1 MTYKQWLEGDCGC
14 GNVSPCSHK
23 DVCDCE
29 NILLELEKQ
38 HVDDLTLQDEIDYVS
53 GVVETI
59 SGCTGGSVIVDEELS
74 LTSTNPVQNKVITG
88 ALNGKLDSSA
98 YTPTQYTAG
107 EYITID
113 SANTISTSGLVTV
126 VDNEVPAFSAENLVM
141 YNSGYPSSGGYRYDY
156 SESADAIYVYFSIG
170 GSLYRYNMNIQ
181 VVDTGGTKTSGET
194 GYYKA
199 SQITTTNINPLP
211 DYLTVENV
219 ANRKYIFRAKDGYR
233 ISHLSSRITYD
244 GSFDGYE
251 YVYLID
257 TPTSYSGGQSE
268 YTIENV
274 IYPELAKKANKIQA
288 GNAISIIKDT
298 INNADTIRVNTSVV
312 SDYNSG
318 STLPPTTKSVYNELK
333 KKQKNLQTGN
343 GITITTGYS
352 YDTIAVNTAST
363 IESGSLLIPTAG
375 VVYDALSALP
385 TNVSAFINDAGYITN
400 SELIQYITNLQQ
412 QINSLTSAISGCC
425 GESGETQYR
434 WITMT
439 GENDYWC
446 SGTTKYSKEKE
457 QSSTDGIV
465 WSDTGNIRNGNT
477 VLEENCVDCGY
488 TPISQNA
495 NISLGYDLINDL
507 SGQTTYKIS
516 NSCESNVN
524 YINVCVHSA
533 EGNFCDNNRT
543 CSTSITK
550 NELDAIHMPTS
561 QWPLRTFGVRINKTD
576 GLIKSYEYYNS
587 DFKDVTLYSGVT
599 SIGDYAFANNQY
611 LVSAGRDQYSGT
623 MYLTSIG
630 NYAFAN
636 NPLLTTINLWGLG
649 SGVPTLGTGAFDNC
663 PNLAHIYVDS
673 SLVNAFKTAP
683 GWSAFANIIESG
695 T

>member
-59 SGCTGGSVIVDEELS
+59 SGCTGGSVIVDDELS

-126 VDNEVPAFSAENLVM
+126 VDNEVPAFSAENM
-141 YNSGYPSSGGYRYDY
+141 IRYNDGYPSSISQEY
-156 SESADAIYVYFSIG
+156 SYNYSADAVFVWFIYGDS
-170 GSLYRYNMNIQ
+170 SYRYVTRIQ
-181 VVDTGGTKTSGET
+181 VIDTGDTKTSGET
-194 GYYKA
+194 NSLRA
-199 SQITTTNINPLP
+199 NQMTTTKLNPLP

-233 ISHLSSRITYD
+233 ISHLSSQISYD
-244 GSFDGYE
+244 GSPYGYE
-251 YVYLID
+251 TVYI
-257 TPTSYSGGQSE
+257 TGTSTTYAGGQSD
-268 YTIENV
+268 YVIENV

-318 STLPPTTKSVYNELK
+318 STLPPTTESVYNELK

-465 WSDTGNIRNGNT
+465 WSDTGNIRSGNT
-477 VLEENCVDCGY
+477 VLEDNCVDCGY
-488 TPISQNA
+488 TPISGDNKYFATTIMGTTISGACCDYDTSCDELDLHEIAA
-495 NISLGYDLINDL
+495 NTGQLRTINVGSCTKVMGNGVLAGEYNLTSVVLPSSVTAIKGVMLEGCTAIQRLTINRDTPPIFYQMPQS
-507 SGQTTYKIS
+507 SGVGLFDASPEMEVIPTGFKIYVPALAVDTYKA
-516 NSCESNVN
+516 
-524 YINVCVHSA
+524 A
-533 EGNFCDNNRT
+533 ETWSR
-543 CSTSITK
+543 
-550 NELDAIHMPTS
+550 
-561 QWPLRTFGVRINKTD
+561 
-576 GLIKSYEYYNS
+576 
-587 DFKDVTLYSGVT
+587 
-599 SIGDYAFANNQY
+599 YA
-611 LVSAGRDQYSGT
+611 S
-623 MYLTSIG
+623 
-630 NYAFAN
+630 
-636 NPLLTTINLWGLG
+636 
-649 SGVPTLGTGAFDNC
+649 
-663 PNLAHIYVDS
+663 
-673 SLVNAFKTAP
+673 
-683 GWSAFANIIESG
+683 IIEPIA
-695 T
+695 